1 MAPPLVGAQSMWD
14 DPQRR
19 LADWTGDDPCAGP
32 WSGVGCRHALPC
44 SSTHDQRVTRL
55 VLTGFNLSGPLDRA
69 LGDLTELG
77 ILNLAQ
83 NRFHGAI
90 PRQIGQLVYLSRI
103 NFAFNE
109 LNGTIP
115 ADELGKIIDLVSLN
129 LNHNNFTGEVPD
141 KLRQIQ
147 FLNLTNNGLTGT
159 VSAEHCQRIN
169 LVYLNLDYNELEGE
183 LPGCLSAKED
193 RPLQQLTVSHNR
205 LSGPLPAGKC
215 SADREFSNFDHISIL
230 DVSHNRLNGTISPNL
245 QYIKSVVKLRLN
257 DNQFSGTIPG
267 ELSQCVNL
275 ASLELQDNNLT
286 GAIPPEFNT
295 FMELKFL
302 NVSNNDL
309 EGTIPT
315 GFLTTLPASSFEGN
329 AGLCGPPL
337 PDSCIKPASPAP
349 EVPVIRANITSN
361 VTSAGPPSLG
371 GDATPDNAAATTCA
385 ISSVLP
391 LLLSIVTCLGTLL

>member
-1 MAPPLVGAQSMWD
+1 MAPPLVGAQSMWV

-32 WSGVGCRHALPC
+32 

-55 VLTGFNLSGPLDRA
+55 VLTGFNLSGPIDGA

-90 PRQIGQLVYLSRI
+90 PKEIGQLVYLSRI

-129 LNHNNFTGEVPD
+129 LNHNNFTGLVPD
-141 KLRQIQ
+141 KLVQIQ
-147 FLNLTNNGLTGT
+147 FLNLTNNGLTGS
-159 VSAEHCQRIN
+159 VSAELCNRIN
-169 LVYLNLDYNELEGE
+169 LVYINLDYNQLEGE

-205 LSGPLPAGKC
+205 LK
-215 SADREFSNFDHISIL
+215 FSNFDHISIL

-245 QYIKSVVKLRLN
+245 QYVKSVVKMRLN

-275 ASLELQDNNLT
+275 QSLELQNNKLT
-286 GAIPPEFNT
+286 GAVPPEFNT

-302 NVSNNDL
+302 NISNNDL

-371 GDATPDNAAATTCA
+371 GDATPDNAAATTGA
-385 ISSVLP
+385 ISVVLP
-391 LLLSIVTCLGTLL
+391 LLVYLATCLGALL